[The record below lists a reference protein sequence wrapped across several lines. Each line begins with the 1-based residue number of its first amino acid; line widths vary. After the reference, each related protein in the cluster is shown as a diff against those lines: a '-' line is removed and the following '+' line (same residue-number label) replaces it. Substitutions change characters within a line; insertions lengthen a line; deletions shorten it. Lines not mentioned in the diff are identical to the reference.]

1 MLLTLLREVLSLI
14 KRARGQRLVPA
25 DIVGDIVR
33 GTVTFVLKTQHF
45 PDLSDAHNVAQ
56 TKVRATMEGMAQI
69 VD

>member
-33 GTVTFVLKTQHF
+33 GTVTFVLKMQHF
-45 PDLSDAHNVAQ
+45 PDLGDAHNVAQ
-56 TKVRATMEGMAQI
+56 IKIRATMKGMA
-69 VD
+69 

>member
-1 MLLTLLREVLSLI
+1 M
-14 KRARGQRLVPA
+14 PA